1 MMLVNFGTA
10 TGLREVV
17 TGVAR
22 LPGGSLE
29 PVVIA
34 AGPAGLDPDLDAA
47 LPLLTRRRQVFVT
60 GADVWPGELPDR
72 FALII
77 VSGCDTPLAADARV
91 TALIVL
97 GSTAP
102 VQDVACPILVIAPAR
117 LPAAGPASTD
127 VRFAEVG
134 HAAEQAHL
142 IDAFLREPRR
152 YPAGSKIQRARP

>member
-1 MMLVNFGTA
+1 MLVNFGTA

-22 LPGGSLE
+22 LPGESLE

-34 AGPAGLDPDLDAA
+34 AGPAGLDPADLDAA

-72 FALII
+72 FALL
-77 VSGCDTPLAADARV
+77 VAPGCDTPLAADARV
-91 TALIVL
+91 AALIVL
-97 GSTAP
+97 GSAAP
-102 VQDVACPILVIAPAR
+102 VQDVACPVLVIAPER
-117 LPAAGPASTD
+117 LPVAGPGSTD
-127 VRFAEVG
+127 VCFAEAG
-134 HAAEQAHL
+134 HPAEQAHL